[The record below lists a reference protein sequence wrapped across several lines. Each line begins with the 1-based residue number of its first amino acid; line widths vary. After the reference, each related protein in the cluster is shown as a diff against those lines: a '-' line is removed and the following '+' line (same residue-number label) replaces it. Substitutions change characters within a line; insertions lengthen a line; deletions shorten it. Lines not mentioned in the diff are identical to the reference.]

1 MATGQP
7 YTLLIRRLE
16 SIVALS
22 EESRHLISQLPTT
35 VRSYKTNQDIL
46 REGDVPTQCCLVV
59 DGYLCRHKIANGSK
73 RQIISFHIPGDMP
86 DLHSLHL
93 TRLDHNIST
102 LGPAAVAFIPHASL
116 REMLPRSRE
125 LTHAF
130 WRETL
135 VDAAMFR
142 EWVVNLGQREALARV
157 SHILCEMTLRLQA
170 IGLARDFTFALP
182 WTQGDLGD
190 ACGIS
195 PVHVNRVIQNLRA
208 KGTIEWHAKVI
219 KILHWEELKSIGDF
233 SPEYLHL
240 RGEHHDSRIEAH

>member
-1 MATGQP
+1 MESGKP
-7 YTLLIRRLE
+7 YTHLVRRLE

-22 EESRHLISQLPTT
+22 EESRQLISQLPMT
-35 VRSYKTNQDIL
+35 VRSYKANQGIL
-46 REGDVPTQCCLVV
+46 REGDVPTQCCLLLE
-59 DGYLCRHKIANGSK
+59 GFLCRHKIANGSK

-93 TRLDHNIST
+93 ARLDHDIST
-102 LGPAAVAFIPHASL
+102 LGPALVAFVPHASL
-116 REMLPRSRE
+116 RELLPRSRE

-157 SHILCEMTLRLQA
+157 SHILCEITLRLQA
-170 IGLARDFTFALP
+170 VGLARDFTFALP

-195 PVHVNRVIQNLRA
+195 PVHVNRVIQTLRA
-208 KGTIEWHAKVI
+208 RGAIEWQAKVM

-240 RGEHHDSRIEAH
+240 RGERYDNRIEAH